1 MVGARSELATAL
13 GACRAALIGV
23 AVLSGVINVLYLT
36 GSFFML
42 EVYDRVLPSRSVPT
56 LVGLAV
62 LALVLYA
69 FQGVLEVVRG
79 RILLRIGR
87 SLDEALSGRIYRLVV
102 RLPLIAP
109 AARGIQPMQD
119 LDQVRAF
126 ASGVG
131 PAALFDLPWMP
142 LYLAICFLFHP
153 LIGLAATVG
162 GVLLVAITLLTE
174 ALM

>member
-42 EVYDRVLPSRSVPT
+42 EVYDRVLPSRSLPT
-56 LVGLAV
+56 LLGLAV

-69 FQGVLEVVRG
+69 FQGLLDIVRG
-79 RILLRIGR
+79 RILLRIGH
-87 SLDEALSGRIYRLVV
+87 SLDEAVSGRVWRILV

-109 AARGIQPMQD
+109 AARG
-119 LDQVRAF
+119 
-126 ASGVG
+126 
-131 PAALFDLPWMP
+131 
-142 LYLAICFLFHP
+142 
-153 LIGLAATVG
+153 
-162 GVLLVAITLLTE
+162 
-174 ALM
+174 